1 MARNVYTVKQVNAYI
16 KEYVH
21 PGLYAEP
28 YLCKRRSLKL

>member
-1 MARNVYTVKQVNAYI
+1 MARNVYTVKTGEFIY

-28 YLCKRRSLKL
+28 YLCKRRSL